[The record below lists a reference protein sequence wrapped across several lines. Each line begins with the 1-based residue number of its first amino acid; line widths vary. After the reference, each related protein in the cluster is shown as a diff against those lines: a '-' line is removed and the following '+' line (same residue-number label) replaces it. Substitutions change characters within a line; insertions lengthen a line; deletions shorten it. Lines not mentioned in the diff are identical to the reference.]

1 MLTSVCLWEAL
12 RNAYVS
18 DRSTCNLIPGQRTG
32 EGSSR
37 AGRRVHHAEKGGC
50 EALEEEM
57 GEETALQ
64 ADLDLG
70 QSSLQLQDVPILH
83 FLRITYSHAYSFQ
96 LKLSKSVS
104 EMEKILL
111 LEFF

>member
-1 MLTSVCLWEAL
+1 MH
-12 RNAYVS
+12 Y
-18 DRSTCNLIPGQRTG
+18 
-32 EGSSR
+32 
-37 AGRRVHHAEKGGC
+37 AERGGC
-50 EALEEEM
+50 EALEEKT

-70 QSSLQLQDVPILH
+70 QSSLQLQAVPILH
-83 FLRITYSHAYSFQ
+83 FLRITYSHACSFQ
-96 LKLSKSVS
+96 LKLSTPVS